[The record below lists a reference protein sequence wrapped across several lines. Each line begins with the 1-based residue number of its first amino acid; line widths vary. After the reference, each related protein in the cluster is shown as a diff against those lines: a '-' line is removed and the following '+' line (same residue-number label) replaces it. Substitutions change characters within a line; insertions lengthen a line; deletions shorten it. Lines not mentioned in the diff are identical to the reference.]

1 MRVLKPWMSQGRR
14 ASCDASS
21 VQMFL
26 ARRMVHC
33 LDSRRPDRAECG
45 CGARVPRAVRGG
57 LVELVVFAIF
67 IVAVAVI

>member
-1 MRVLKPWMSQGRR
+1 
-14 ASCDASS
+14 
-21 VQMFL
+21 MFL